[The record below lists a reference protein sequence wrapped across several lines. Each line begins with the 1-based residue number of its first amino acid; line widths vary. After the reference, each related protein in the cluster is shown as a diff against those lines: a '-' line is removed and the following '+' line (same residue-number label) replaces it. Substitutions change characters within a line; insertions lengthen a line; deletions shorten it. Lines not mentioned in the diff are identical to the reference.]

1 MEKSH
6 EVRVTP
12 PALLPWEHA
21 LPTGKTLRDAVDR
34 LPGWQY
40 DETSHPPSLVRTW
53 DTPDFITGMA
63 WLTHVG
69 ELADLTGHHP
79 DIALGWGYL
88 RIAWTTHDC
97 GGVHANDLLMAA
109 ATSALLE
116 RLT

>member
-6 EVRVTP
+6 EVRVTTP
-12 PALLPWEHA
+12 VLHPWEHA
-21 LPTGKTLRDAVDR
+21 LPTGDALQDAVAR
-34 LPGWQY
+34 LPGWRY
-40 DETSHPPSLVRTW
+40 DDGSSPPCLVRTW
-53 DTPDFITGMA
+53 NTPDFNTALA
-63 WLTHVG
+63 WLPRIG
-69 ELADLTGHHP
+69 ELADRVGHHP

-88 RIAWTTHDC
+88 RIAWTTHDR